1 MKQKLI
7 VDKDKT
13 KEFEIDEAVSLLN
26 MAIHRAGIEKPQFED
41 IGLIVGI
48 LCMNEEVEVIVK
60 FHNELRQFTRSEL
73 GLNYV
78 EERIPE

>member
-26 MAIHRAGIEKPQFED
+26 MAIHRAEVKTPRFED
-41 IGLIVGI
+41 IGLIVGV

-78 EERIPE
+78 EESIPE

>member
-26 MAIHRAGIEKPQFED
+26 MAIHRSGIKKPRFED
-41 IGLIVGI
+41 IGLIVGV
-48 LCMNEEVEVIVK
+48 LCMNDEVEVIVK

>member
-26 MAIHRAGIEKPQFED
+26 MAIHRAGIKTPKFED
-41 IGLIVGI
+41 IGLIVGV